1 MPKKIIH
8 AKIAIGL
15 DRYANMLRY
24 ADLTYK

>member
-8 AKIAIGL
+8 TKISIGI